1 MRNFFF
7 CLLSL
12 VSFLSFSNQLRS
24 EVYDCFPFF
33 NELDLLE
40 VRLNE
45 LYDVVDHFVIVEN
58 PLTQSGLEKPLYFE
72 ENKDRYTKYLD
83 KIIHIVGPKR
93 EGKDLWLRE
102 NAQRND
108 IMLGLQNAK
117 DEDIIIIS
125 DLDEIVKKEKVNEI
139 KQMVLEKKDP
149 IRLGLTMYRY
159 FINRR
164 DMDINIWWLAYATS
178 YKTLKEYSPEFLR
191 TKHSYTYTLSE
202 AGWHFTDL
210 GWTKKNT
217 SKLEACAHQ
226 ERNKDKNK
234 NPYVLLKKARKGK
247 LVRIDKTYPKCIT
260 QNLKYFKKI
269 NFIDD
274 NLPFNWNV
282 RVFNK
287 RQKNLDKKL

>member
-1 MRNFFF
+1 MRQIFILF
-7 CLLSL
+7 CSFI
-12 VSFLSFSNQLRS
+12 SFLTFSSKLRS

-33 NELDLLE
+33 NELDILE

-58 PLTQSGLEKPLYFE
+58 PLTQSGLKKPLYFE
-72 ENKDRYTKYLD
+72 ENKERFKKFEN
-83 KIIHIVGPKR
+83 KIIHIVGPIR
-93 EGKDLWLRE
+93 EQNSLWGRE

-108 IMLGLQNAK
+108 IMLGLINAK
-117 DEDIIIIS
+117 DDDIIIIS
-125 DLDEIVKKEKVNEI
+125 DLDEIVKKEKVQEI
-139 KQMVLEKKDP
+139 KEMIANKKDP
-149 IRLGLTMYRY
+149 LRLGLTMYRY
-159 FINRR
+159 FLNRR

-178 YKTLKEYSPEFLR
+178 YKTLKNYSPEYLR
-191 TKHSYTYTLSE
+191 TGHNYLYTLND

-210 GWTKKNT
+210 GWTKANT

-226 ERNKDKNK
+226 ERNNKKNK

-247 LVRIDKTYPKCIT
+247 IVRIDNSYPKYIVE
-260 QNLKYFKKI
+260 NLKYYKKI

-287 RQKNLDKKL
+287 RQKNLEKKL